1 LIILNEMNIE
11 SFRGF
16 KDIELKDLKDI
27 NMFVGENNTGKTTLL
42 EVIRMIEN
50 PGEIG
55 SVIRI
60 ALEREKSVKSFM
72 GGRLTPYNAMMTL
85 FNKNDKDKCISL
97 SYELLYKRNNI
108 NICGKEER
116 ILKVENKK
124 DKYNLSYQQKMQDYE
139 NMQEEISIEEE
150 VLCFNGYYSYN
161 YDNKEE
167 KNEISVE
174 EDLDRISLGTRN
186 FHTVDVNYLSNY
198 DYYTQNNLR
207 MLGNAIK
214 QGYKESIIE
223 MLQIFD
229 EEILGYELINENN
242 SAIPYLNHSKL
253 GYMPLSSFGDG
264 VKKALVI
271 ATRLVRLRD
280 GILLIDE
287 IETGIHVDALKTFIV
302 WLTNICTNQNVQ
314 LFFTTHSIE
323 AIDAILEVSKNNI
336 DNVAC
341 YRLEKG
347 SEKVDIKRFSGKKL
361 YDIRNN
367 MGLDVR

>member
-1 LIILNEMNIE
+1 MIILNEMNIK

-16 KDIELKDLKDI
+16 KDIKLNDLKDI

-50 PGEIG
+50 PAEIG

-72 GGRLTPYNAMMTL
+72 GGRLTPYHAMMTL
-85 FNKNDKDKCISL
+85 FNKNDKEKVISL
-97 SYELLYKRNNI
+97 SYDLFNKKNNI
-108 NICGKEER
+108 DISGQEESV
-116 ILKVENKK
+116 LKVQDKK
-124 DKYNLSYQQKMQDYE
+124 HEYQYKISDYE
-139 NMQEEISIEEE
+139 NMQEDVTSEEE
-150 VLCFNGYYSYN
+150 VLCFNGYYAYN
-161 YDNKEE
+161 YDNKQE
-167 KNEISVE
+167 KKKILVE
-174 EDLDRISLGTRN
+174 EDLDRIGLGIRK
-186 FHTVDVNYLSNY
+186 FHTVDVEYLSNS
-198 DYYTQNNLR
+198 DYYTQNNLKI
-207 MLGNAIK
+207 LGNAIK
-214 QGYKESIIE
+214 HGYKENIID

-229 EEILGYELINENN
+229 KDILGYELINEND
-242 SAIPYLNHSKL
+242 SAVPYLNHSKL

-271 ATRLVRLRD
+271 AARLVRLQK

-302 WLTNICTNQNVQ
+302 WLTNICTSQNVQ

-323 AIDAILEVSKNNI
+323 AIDAILEASKNNI
-336 DNVAC
+336 DKVAC

-347 SEKVDIKRFSGKKL
+347 SEKVEIKRFSGKKL
-361 YDIRNN
+361 YNIRNN

>member
-1 LIILNEMNIE
+1 MIILNEMNIG

-16 KDIELKDLKDI
+16 KDIELNDLKDI

-60 ALEREKSVKSFM
+60 ALEREKSVRSFM
-72 GGRLTPYNAMMTL
+72 GGRLTPYHAMMTL
-85 FNKNDKDKCISL
+85 FNKNDKEKVISL
-97 SYELLYKRNNI
+97 LYELFNKTNNI

-116 ILKVENKK
+116 ILKVQDKK
-124 DKYNLSYQQKMQDYE
+124 HEYHQYKMSDYE
-139 NMQEEISIEEE
+139 NMQEDLTSEEE

-167 KNEISVE
+167 KQKISVE
-174 EDLDRISLGTRN
+174 EDLDRISLGRQK
-186 FHTVDVNYLSNY
+186 FHTVDVEYLSNS
-198 DYYTQNNLR
+198 DYYTQNNLK

-214 QGYKESIIE
+214 HGYKESIID

-229 EEILGYELINENN
+229 KHILGYELINEND

-271 ATRLVRLRD
+271 AARLVRLQN

-302 WLTNICTNQNVQ
+302 WLTSICTSQNVQ

-323 AIDAILEVSKNNI
+323 AIDAILEASKNNI

-347 SEKVDIKRFSGKKL
+347 SEKVEIKRFSGKKL
-361 YDIRNN
+361 YSIRNN